1 MMKITMKVI
10 GVSTL
15 LFGVQL
21 FGVLTNESVVKM
33 MEAGLS
39 EDTIVLAIERDECD
53 FTLDV
58 DSLVA
63 LKQGGVS
70 ERLIQSM
77 IQAME
82 PAEASNAAADA
93 APDDMVPVA
102 SATGIPDVGEI
113 DNRDVIPPFIQPQV
127 GGEYYTRFTLCYERG
142 LYRSTNY
149 RRGAMVPINTKVKLV
164 SFAPDEMILDMGG
177 ARIKVTND
185 RDYTH
190 GSIED
195 FASLMLSDQPTR
207 IEAYG
212 EKRATEIRN
221 GVLRLGMTRDEVIMT
236 RGYPPKHETP
246 SLELDRWVFWSSR
259 FVKQTIV
266 FYDDVL
272 SEGRGIF

>member
-1 MMKITMKVI
+1 MMKNTMRVMWVF
-10 GVSTL
+10 GML
-15 LFGVQL
+15 LSAPL
-21 FGVLTNESVVKM
+21 FGVLTNDSVLKM
-33 MEAGLS
+33 LEAGLS
-39 EDTIVLAIERDECD
+39 EDTIVLAIQSDECE

-70 ERLIQSM
+70 ERV
-77 IQAME
+77 IQAMIQIMNQPVE
-82 PAEASNAAADA
+82 PDSSANASQ
-93 APDDMVPVA
+93 DDLDEDIRDTPKPVA
-102 SATGIPDVGEI
+102 NAINDSELV
-113 DNRDVIPPFIQPQV
+113 PPFIQPEV
-127 GGEYYTRFTLCYERG
+127 GGEYFTRFTFSYERG

-149 RRGAMVPINTKVKLV
+149 RRGSMVPINTRVRVV

-185 RDYTH
+185 REYTN

-212 EKRATEIRN
+212 EKRANEIRN
-221 GVLRLGMTRDEVIMT
+221 GVLRLGMTREQVIMT

-246 SLELDRWVFWSSR
+246 SLDLDRWVFWSSR
-259 FVKQTIV
+259 FVKHTLV
-266 FYDDVL
+266 FYNDVL
-272 SEGRGIF
+272 SDGRGVF